1 MWTTIGHDNVA
12 ASLQRAFS
20 EGRLAHAYLLAGSRH
35 LGKMTMALDL
45 ARLVNCQGE
54 APPCGECDQCTR
66 ITHGLH
72 ADVQVVAIEAMEADK
87 ARRRV
92 TIGIEQVR
100 ELLRAVSLKPYE
112 GRYRVCIFDGA
123 ERLTEDAA
131 NALLKTL
138 EEPPEQVILVLLTTN
153 VESLLATIVSRCQRL
168 DLRPLD
174 LSLVAG
180 ELKSRFGA
188 DDERAEEIARLSS
201 GRIGWAFLAMSQ
213 PELLE
218 TRSATLEA
226 IETAVHDGLEG
237 RFSYANGLA
246 SQAAADRDLARQT
259 LELWTEWWRDV
270 MVVKVGAPE
279 LVANLS
285 RIDGFRAASD
295 ALSQAQV
302 VGAIGAV
309 QEARVNLERNVNA
322 RLALEGLMLA
332 LPRL

>member
-1 MWTTIGHDNVA
+1 MTTIGHDNVA

-20 EGRLAHAYLLAGSRH
+20 EGRLAHAYLLAGPRH

>member
-1 MWTTIGHDNVA
+1 MWTTVGHENVA

-20 EGRLAHAYLLAGSRH
+20 EGRLAHAYLLVGPRH
-35 LGKMTMALDL
+35 VGKMTLALDL

-54 APPCGECDQCTR
+54 APPCGECGQCTR
-66 ITHGLH
+66 ITQGLH
-72 ADVQVVAIEAMEADK
+72 TDVQVVAREAMEADK
-87 ARRRV
+87 ERRRV
-92 TIGIEQVR
+92 TIGIDQVL

-138 EEPPEQVILVLLTTN
+138 EEPPPQVILVLLTPD
-153 VESLLATIVSRCQRL
+153 VESLLPTIISRCQRL

-180 ELKSRFGA
+180 ELKSRYGA
-188 DDERAEEIARLSS
+188 DDERAEEIARLSG
-201 GRIGWAFLAMSQ
+201 GRIGWAFQAMSQ
-213 PELLE
+213 PELLDR
-218 TRSATLEA
+218 RSASLAA

-237 RFSYANGLA
+237 RFSYASDLA
-246 SQAAADRDLARQT
+246 SLAGTDRDLARQT
-259 LELWTEWWRDV
+259 LELWAEWWRDV
-270 MVVKVGAPE
+270 MVVKEGAPE

-285 RIDGFRAASD
+285 RIDGFRAVGE

-302 VGAIGAV
+302 IGAIKAVREAGA
-309 QEARVNLERNVNA
+309 NLERNVNA